1 MRKNKTLSIKE
12 AHMNTLADR
21 LVSIQTSQDAAP
33 SMPSWFG
40 ARCSDRRVSTAPRRV
55 LTKIC
60 ERVRGCRADAV
71 CQYEVI
77 DFLAVQIALRASSAN
92 ADFQLSPR
100 DCGPKLAPTCAWFD
114 RDRLRARSTLSR
126 DFSALTKE
134 PGRAPCAPCFSTI
147 CERSPLSRREAN
159 RWSGGSRGRHSGDLR
174 YRWHA

>member
-1 MRKNKTLSIKE
+1 
-12 AHMNTLADR
+12 MNWC
-21 LVSIQTSQDAAP
+21 VSRPDHESAP

-77 DFLAVQIALRASSAN
+77 DLLAVQIALRASSAN

-100 DCGPKLAPTCAWFD
+100 DCGPLRSPTCALFD
-114 RDRLRARSTLSR
+114 RDRLRASSILAR
-126 DFSALTKE
+126 DFSARTTE
-134 PGRAPCAPCFSTI
+134 PGRAPCFSTI
-147 CERSPLSRREAN
+147 CERSPLARREAN
-159 RWSGGSRGRHSGDLR
+159 RWSGGPSGSATYSVLIRRIGIPDAEAEAPGLSTLR
-174 YRWHA
+174 S